1 MSKIHRLD
9 FFRGERFARLAT
21 VASPSQNI
29 NGQGVAIL
37 IRNCDV
43 TDCIYVATQVR
54 GDLQLCTRCARAYD
68 EEQRP

>member
-21 VASPSQNI
+21 LAPPSQNV
-29 NGQGVAIL
+29 NNQSVAIL
-37 IRNCDV
+37 IRNCDIV
-43 TDCIYVATQVR
+43 DCDLWATKVR
-54 GDLQLCTRCARAYD
+54 GDLQLCAGHARTYD